1 MVVVL
6 GSINL
11 DLVARVPRIPVAGE
25 TLSGTTFAMAPG
37 GKGANQALAARAA
50 GAEVALFGATGCD
63 PFAAAALIN
72 LRASGVDLAGIARV
86 DATTGVALIHVA
98 DDGENAITVVPGA
111 NALTRSTQVPD
122 ALLDVSTTLLMQ
134 LEIPLVEVQAL
145 AARARALGT
154 RVVLNAA
161 PALPLPKSMLG
172 LLDVLLVNESEAA
185 VIARSW
191 GMPQVP
197 ERLIE
202 CMAEDGVTGVV
213 TLGAA
218 GAVVFTDGMLLH
230 VPARAVDVID
240 TTGAGDA
247 FAGALTAA
255 LDRGAPIEAALE
267 AAAAAGADACTH
279 AGAQRPARP
288 LALAAPK

>member
-11 DLVARVPRIPVAGE
+11 DLVARVTRIPVAGE

-50 GAEVALFGATGCD
+50 GAEVALFGATGRD
-63 PFAAAALIN
+63 PFAAAALVN
-72 LRASGVDLAGIARV
+72 LRASGVDLTGIARV
-86 DATTGVALIHVA
+86 DAVTGVALIHVA

-145 AARARALGT
+145 ATRARTRGT

-161 PALPLPKSMLG
+161 PALPLPRSMLG
-172 LLDVLLVNESEAA
+172 LLDVLVVNESEAT
-185 VIARSW
+185 VIAKGW
-191 GMPQVP
+191 GMPREP
-197 ERLIE
+197 ERLAE
-202 CMAEDGVTGVV
+202 CMAEAGVTGVV

-218 GAVVFTDGMLLH
+218 GAVVFTDGMLLE
-230 VPARAVDVID
+230 VPARAVHVID

-255 LDRGAPIEAALE
+255 LDCGAPIQAAME

-279 AGAQRPARP
+279 AGAQRRVASLAR
-288 LALAAPK
+288 AASK